1 MFVGYLLKSTR
12 RAASISK
19 QSGSDR
25 FIFFNLDNNQN
36 QSIQLTLED
45 DHRVP
50 DKVDEAEPAAL
61 AQAPLQEVHRAGSA
75 DLKGE

>member
-1 MFVGYLLKSTR
+1 MWGYEIFLKVC
-12 RAASISK
+12 K
-19 QSGSDR
+19 
-25 FIFFNLDNNQN
+25 
-36 QSIQLTLED
+36 QLTLED

-75 DLKGE
+75 DLSERVSGSVK